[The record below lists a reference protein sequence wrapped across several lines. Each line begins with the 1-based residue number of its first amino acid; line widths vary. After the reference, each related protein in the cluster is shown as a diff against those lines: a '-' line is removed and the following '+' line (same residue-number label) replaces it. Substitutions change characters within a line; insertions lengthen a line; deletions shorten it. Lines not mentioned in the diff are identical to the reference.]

1 MDYKQSASKIVD
13 LVGGSQNINGLTHCA
28 TRLRFNLKDNSIAN
42 ADALKEVSG
51 VIGVAEGGGQFQV
64 IIGNDVPNFYRPIME
79 GLNLDSASEKPSEK
93 KGPLAAFIEVIS
105 SIFTPILPAITAAGM
120 LKAVLALLVAFKL
133 VDTKADLYQL
143 INFMADAGFYFLP
156 VLLANSAAARFK
168 TNAYLAIML
177 GGLLLHPGFIA
188 MVNAS
193 KASGEAIKFLSI
205 PVYNASYASSVV
217 PIILT
222 VWFMSHVERFAK
234 KVVPSIISY
243 FMVPLITVLVSGALA
258 LVLFGPAGFL
268 IGNFIADFVKFLEG
282 TVGWLL
288 PALLGTFFP
297 LLVMT
302 GTHYGLVPI
311 GAANIAS
318 MGYDSIMGPG
328 NLPSNIAQGGAAIAV
343 GLKTKNA
350 QERQLG
356 ITAGVT
362 AVCGITEPAL
372 FGVNVKYKTPLY
384 ASMIGGGI
392 GGLINGLLSVRRFS
406 TGSPGLLTL
415 PVYISESGF
424 SNLWYACLS
433 CLVAFAVAFAIS
445 YVTFKPE
452 KAETAKNVEE
462 APKPVADLHPTHSVD
477 IHAPVDGEL
486 VALSSV
492 NDQAFASNAVG
503 RGMAIIPTSDVFV
516 SPVKGKVVML
526 FGTKHAVGIQS
537 EEGAEV
543 LIHVGIDT
551 VKLEGKHFEALVA
564 QGDDVEVG
572 TPLLKVDLQSV
583 KAEGYDI
590 VTPVVITNTLE
601 YTDVLTVE
609 PGTITAGKTIIKGVK

>member
-42 ADALKEVSG
+42 TEALKEVSG
-51 VIGVAEGGGQFQV
+51 VIGVAEGGGQYQV
-64 IIGNDVPNFYRPIME
+64 IIGNDVPNFYRPIMD
-79 GLNLDSASEKPSEK
+79 GLNLNPESDKPSVK
-93 KGPLAAFIEVIS
+93 KGPLSAFIEVIS

-120 LKAVLALLVAFKL
+120 LKAVLALLVAFKW

-156 VLLANSAAARFK
+156 ILLANSAAARFK

-177 GGLLLHPGFIA
+177 GGVLLHPGFIA
-188 MVNAS
+188 MVAAS

-222 VWFMSHVERFAK
+222 VWFMSHVERVSK
-234 KVVPSIISY
+234 KIVPSIISY

-258 LVLFGPAGFL
+258 LILFGPVGYL
-268 IGNFIADFVKFLEG
+268 IGNFIADVVKYLEG

-288 PALLGTFFP
+288 PAVLGTFFP

-318 MGYDSIMGPG
+318 LGYDSIIGPG

-384 ASMIGGGI
+384 AAMIGGGL
-392 GGLINGLLSVRRFS
+392 GGLFNGIMSVRRFS

-415 PVYISESGF
+415 PVYITESGL
-424 SNLWYACLS
+424 SNFWYACIS
-433 CLVAFAVAFAIS
+433 CVIAFVAAFIIS

-452 KAETAKNVEE
+452 KAKKVQEE
-462 APKPVADLHPTHSVD
+462 VLPPHDIHPTHSVD
-477 IHAPVDGEL
+477 VYAPVDGEL
-486 VALSSV
+486 IALSAV

-516 SPVKGKVVML
+516 SPVKGNVVML

-537 EEGAEV
+537 DEGAEV

-551 VKLEGKHFEALVA
+551 VKLEGKYFEALVE
-564 QGDDVEVG
+564 QGDAVEVG
-572 TPLLKVDLQSV
+572 TPLLRVDLQSV
-583 KAEGYDI
+583 KEAGYDI

-609 PGTITAGKTIIKGVK
+609 PGTISAGKTIIKGVK